1 MVHLPPKPSVPLLLL
16 LASLFDPSTALPHQ
30 PRAIQD
36 QTSQVSINSPD
47 TEPPTSSLPITLTI
61 FSSSPG
67 PKLCRGHVIAS
78 LTIPTPEG
86 LGLPTTR
93 PECYNLPAAAPAAS
107 CGTFV
112 ANKEDGCE
120 VRLFAGWDCVEF
132 VNLAVFMPE
141 VRPVGG
147 RWRSFEVRCGVE
159 PPLEG
164 ALGRPPLEGMI
175 EGIKRPHRR

>member
-1 MVHLPPKPSVPLLLL
+1 MVHLPPKPSIPLVLLF
-16 LASLFDPSTALPHQ
+16 ASFLHPSTALPQQ
-30 PRAIQD
+30 PPPGAAIQD
-36 QTSQVSINSPD
+36 QTAQVSINSPD
-47 TEPPTSSLPITLTI
+47 TNPSSSSSLPITLTI

-67 PKLCRGHVIAS
+67 PKLCRGHAIAS
-78 LTIPTPEG
+78 LNIPPPEG
-86 LGLPTTR
+86 LGLTTQSQ
-93 PECYNLPAAAPAAS
+93 CYNLPAPAG

-120 VRLFAGWDCVEF
+120 VRLFAGRDCVEF

-159 PPLEG
+159 PPDEG

-175 EGIKRPHRR
+175 EGIKRPQRR